1 MRIRE
6 GSKLFALSA
15 PPKASDGFARLVP
28 YVERYLAL
36 VPNSGSYTVD
46 DLYKPKDYDNLHPSS
61 ECLMCMRR
69 LYFEKN
75 PKYAD
80 QMVEKIDTELQV
92 TFKIGHALHGMIQ
105 HWFENMTDIEGLPD
119 LVENEAKVTDEALRV
134 AGSID
139 SILKFPD
146 VEEPVPIEIKTKTAD
161 LFKSLSAPDAAHRL
175 QLGMYLM
182 LTGLPYGILLYI
194 SKDRPHSFKEFVVEQ
209 MDMGPTLRRWQQVRD
224 ALDAGSPSLLPYEC
238 ECDTSKFKNCPCR
251 GFCRR
256 EGVIRGGGIPIWQP
270 PTTMR

>member
-36 VPNSGSYTVD
+36 VPNSGSYTAD

-161 LFKSLSAPDAAHRL
+161 LFKSLSAPSNSA
-175 QLGMYLM
+175 
-182 LTGLPYGILLYI
+182 
-194 SKDRPHSFKEFVVEQ
+194 
-209 MDMGPTLRRWQQVRD
+209 
-224 ALDAGSPSLLPYEC
+224 C
-238 ECDTSKFKNCPCR
+238 TSC
-251 GFCRR
+251 
-256 EGVIRGGGIPIWQP
+256 
-270 PTTMR
+270 

>member
-92 TFKIGHALHGMIQ
+92 TFKICLLY
-105 HWFENMTDIEGLPD
+105 T
-119 LVENEAKVTDEALRV
+119 
-134 AGSID
+134 S
-139 SILKFPD
+139 
-146 VEEPVPIEIKTKTAD
+146 
-161 LFKSLSAPDAAHRL
+161 DAA
-175 QLGMYLM
+175 
-182 LTGLPYGILLYI
+182 
-194 SKDRPHSFKEFVVEQ
+194 DE
-209 MDMGPTLRRWQQVRD
+209 
-224 ALDAGSPSLLPYEC
+224 
-238 ECDTSKFKNCPCR
+238 
-251 GFCRR
+251 
-256 EGVIRGGGIPIWQP
+256 
-270 PTTMR
+270 